1 MEVEWDDDGMR
12 WIEGTRLLAFTKQPS
27 PHTANM
33 LASITF
39 MVNSA
44 VLHSNWRSQCI
55 ILMLATRI
63 PGIDNK
69 MGMIQNQK
77 YFVRQVVRR
86 NKNIPLICTF
96 KDLLG
101 TVPLAELGSLVPVND
116 WFIYSGCHCPKAIDC
131 TMSVFLWREKFGQ
144 WQKTVA
150 AVVQKKCHRP
160 ARVRNGLMKQVKNE
174 KRVQV
179 KNPAERAEPR

>member
-12 WIEGTRLLAFTKQPS
+12 WIVGTRLLAFTKQPS

-86 NKNIPLICTF
+86 NKNIPHICTF

-116 WFIYSGCHCPKAIDC
+116 WFIYSGCHCPKAYRLHDERFFVTGKVWAMAENGGPKKLPPSGPRKKWPFIA
-131 TMSVFLWREKFGQ
+131 VFL
-144 WQKTVA
+144 T
-150 AVVQKKCHRP
+150 P
-160 ARVRNGLMKQVKNE
+160 E
-174 KRVQV
+174 KR
-179 KNPAERAEPR
+179 